1 MLLLNVR
8 FILDTLK
15 EEYYKGTKFSAEY
28 DHWRPQH
35 KLCPFCLLNFRSENI
50 KTLLYLHTF
59 MTFEYSKI

>member
-28 DHWRPQH
+28 DHWRSQH
-35 KLCPFCLLNFRSENI
+35 KLCPFCLLNFGSEEI
-50 KTLLYLHTF
+50 LYLHTF
-59 MTFEYSKI
+59 MTFEYFEI